1 MSWKKSLIILLAT
14 LMFLATM
21 TLVKADEHN
30 DAIRQVIPNPQPNL
44 VLAIERQAG
53 NCPKQVGMWVLSFGY
68 IVDDIGQSR
77 TLVIADTLVFADAAE
92 LVSEQRTLAEY
103 KAPLQKAYIDCVGK
117 AIYPVKSEPNSIEV
131 HYRFELKDG
140 MVKFTTQLDEAKGI
154 GFGFDDRKIF
164 GLRPYLTLNSID

>member
-21 TLVKADEHN
+21 TLVKADEN
-30 DAIRQVIPNPQPNL
+30 KDDISQVISNPQPNL
-44 VLAIERQAG
+44 VLAVESQAG

-68 IVDDIGQSR
+68 GDIAAQSN
-77 TLVIADTLVFADAAE
+77 TLIIADTLAFAGAAE

-103 KAPLQKAYIDCVGK
+103 KAPLQKAYTACVGT
-117 AIYPVKSEPNSIEV
+117 AIYPVKSEPNSIEA
-131 HYRFELKDG
+131 HYEFEFKDG
-140 MVKFTTQLDEAKGI
+140 ILKFTTQLDEADGY
-154 GFGFDDRKIF
+154 GFGFGDREIF